1 LNPINTPPKAVIIF
15 NPFAGRGKAPETAR
29 KAKKHL
35 KKNGWEVCSIIATHY
50 AGHIETVLAKEWAKK
65 VQLIVLVGGDGT
77 LRELVSGLWQAEL
90 GVNIGFIPMGNAN
103 VVARELS
110 IPLNPKSAIRLL
122 TTGKTKT
129 VDICI
134 LKQDNQNDM
143 VFLAMLEIGYG
154 AKVVQFVDQLRNG
167 GLKALYRL
175 WGDLVYIIAGFLALK
190 GTGKDN
196 FTATIATPEKISA
209 TDNNTTTN
217 ENMTGS
223 ILTSSHCVIA
233 NMQTYAKGWSL
244 TPEAKYNDGLLDIAI
259 SKKNNILAIIKTFL
273 AAAQKR
279 KLSAPIMSYLQAERV
294 SISGQPSLFVQVDG
308 DPIAFSGQAEIIIER
323 GAFNIIANSEP
334 IH

>member
-1 LNPINTPPKAVIIF
+1 VNSINALSKAVIIF
-15 NPFAGRGKAPETAR
+15 NPFAGRGKASYTAR

-35 KKNGWEVCSIIATHY
+35 EKNNWEVCAVIATHY
-50 AGHIETVLAKEWAKK
+50 AGHIETVLAKEWAAK

-77 LRELVSGLWQAEL
+77 LRELVSGLWLANL
-90 GVNIGFIPMGNAN
+90 DVNIGFIPMGNAN

-110 IPLNPKSAIRLL
+110 IPLAPKAAIKLL
-122 TTGKTKT
+122 TSDKTNK

-134 LKQDNQNDM
+134 LKQENQNDM

-196 FTATIATPEKISA
+196 FTATIATLG
-209 TDNNTTTN
+209 TTSLPPAN
-217 ENMTGS
+217 ENITNS
-223 ILTSSHCVIA
+223 ILSSSHCVIS

-244 TPEAKYNDGLLDIAI
+244 TPEAKYDDGLLDIAI
-259 SKKNNILAIIKTFL
+259 SKKNNILTIIKTFL

-279 KLSAPIMSYLQAERV
+279 KLSAPIMSYFQAEHV

-308 DPIAFSGQAEIIIER
+308 DPITFSGQAEVIIEKE
-323 GAFNIIANSEP
+323 AFSIIVNSEST
-334 IH
+334 H

>member
-1 LNPINTPPKAVIIF
+1 MSPVNTPPKAVIIF
-15 NPFAGRGKAPETAR
+15 NPFAGRGKASYTAR

-35 KKNGWEVCSIIATHY
+35 KENAWTVCSVIATHY
-50 AGHIETVLAKEWAKK
+50 AGHIETVLAKEWAQK
-65 VQLIVLVGGDGT
+65 VELIVVVGGDGT
-77 LRELVSGLWQAEL
+77 LRELVSGLWQAKL
-90 GVNIGFIPMGNAN
+90 DVDIGFIPMGNAN

-110 IPLNPKSAIRLL
+110 IPLNTKSAIRLL
-122 TTGKTKT
+122 NTGKTKK

-134 LKQDNQNDM
+134 LKQSNQTDM

-196 FTATIATPEKISA
+196 FTATIATLDKTCDSA
-209 TDNNTTTN
+209 NENTT
-217 ENMTGS
+217 ES
-223 ILTSSHCVIA
+223 ILSSSHCIIA

-259 SKKNNILAIIKTFL
+259 SKKNNILTIIKTFL

-279 KLSAPIMSYLQAERV
+279 KLSASIMSYFQAEQV

-308 DPIAFSGQAEIIIER
+308 DPIAFSGQAEIIIKKE
-323 GAFNIIANSEP
+323 AFSIIANSESS
-334 IH
+334 H

>member
-1 LNPINTPPKAVIIF
+1 LNPVNTPPKAVIIF
-15 NPFAGRGKAPETAR
+15 NPFAGRSKGSYTAR

-35 KKNGWEVCSIIATHY
+35 KENGWEVCSVIATHY
-50 AGHIETVLAKEWAKK
+50 AGHIETVLAKEWANK
-65 VQLIVLVGGDGT
+65 VELIVLIGGDGT
-77 LRELVSGLWQAEL
+77 LRELVSGLWQAKL
-90 GVNIGFIPMGNAN
+90 SVNIGFIPMGNAN

-110 IPLNPKSAIRLL
+110 IPLNPKYAIKLL

-154 AKVVQFVDQLRNG
+154 AKVIQFVDQLRNG

-196 FTATIATPEKISA
+196 FTATIETATTSDANKNTSA
-209 TDNNTTTN
+209 N

-223 ILTSSHCVIA
+223 ILSSSHCVIA

-244 TPEAKYNDGLLDIAI
+244 TPEAKYDDGLFDIAI
-259 SKKNNILAIIKTFL
+259 SKKNNILTIIKTFL
-273 AAAQKR
+273 AATQKR
-279 KLSAPIMSYLQAERV
+279 KLSAPTMSYFQAEHV

-308 DPIAFSGQAEIIIER
+308 DPIDFSGQAEIIIEKE
-323 GAFNIIANSEP
+323 AFNIIAKNEP
-334 IH
+334 SP